1 MLKSFLLAL
10 SLTVATGSAMAQS
23 DTSTQTPAPATNS
36 TAAMKPSSATEDFV
50 KNASIGNQFE
60 IESSRVALEQ
70 ARSDEVKRFAQ
81 RMVDDHGKAGA
92 MLAEMAQKEGMAAPK
107 VPELD
112 SKHTQMLQK
121 IRSAGEGAQ
130 FDRAYV
136 DAQVAAHKEAVN
148 LFRDYS
154 QNGDNANLK
163 NFAQTT
169 LPTLEDHLRQIE
181 DLQRAQVGSA
191 G

>member
-1 MLKSFLLAL
+1 VE
-10 SLTVATGSAMAQS
+10 T
-23 DTSTQTPAPATNS
+23 
-36 TAAMKPSSATEDFV
+36 
-50 KNASIGNQFE
+50 
-60 IESSRVALEQ
+60 
-70 ARSDEVKRFAQ
+70 
-81 RMVDDHGKAGA
+81 
-92 MLAEMAQKEGMAAPK
+92 AQKEGIAAPK
-107 VPELD
+107 TPELD
-112 SKHTQMLQK
+112 SKHTEMLQK
-121 IRSAGEGAQ
+121 IRSAEGAR
-130 FDRAYV
+130 FDRAYI

-169 LPTLEDHLRQIE
+169 LPTLEDHLQQIE